1 MITAI
6 QNLAITC
13 RKVREELTD
22 VYFFSIIPRTR
33 LHFGMVYPPL
43 SVRIYNRYR
52 GPTEHAPKLTPH
64 ALPNYAMFEVLQ
76 SSSLFTDY
84 IQHVSIC
91 WTGCL
96 CFDRSKYQPPMQPH
110 VLEWLTKLKRLK
122 TVGVLSTNGCTYCD
136 KCLPKLLRLSRTLE
150 KVVIWTLFEDDD
162 EAIEYDEEQIK
173 SYWMLRA
180 GALALMAAEEEMKE
194 IGESTVPLARY
205 EALLPAIEEELIHE
219 RKESVVYGAEY
230 RIGDFSE

>member
-1 MITAI
+1 
-6 QNLAITC
+6 
-13 RKVREELTD
+13 
-22 VYFFSIIPRTR
+22 
-33 LHFGMVYPPL
+33 
-43 SVRIYNRYR
+43 
-52 GPTEHAPKLTPH
+52 
-64 ALPNYAMFEVLQ
+64 
-76 SSSLFTDY
+76 
-84 IQHVSIC
+84 
-91 WTGCL
+91 
-96 CFDRSKYQPPMQPH
+96 MQPH

-219 RKESVVYGAEY
+219 RKVCLFGSLLHPTLRVISFFLFTLKTFRNAQLTRDYHLGVGCL
-230 RIGDFSE
+230 RG